1 MKGFLSKLNLR
12 GRKQNDDDAADENNT
27 NNTNRQKRKQRKTA
41 QKIREKQAHAI
52 ERSANS
58 VRAISGLA
66 SGSMR
71 LLPNKNGKK
80 PISTK
85 TNVQGMVVGLA
96 ALGVARSMAERS
108 VVAKKKKKRKEGVSS
123 EEEEEEED
131 EEEEKR
137 ARRTTNGTTVKFAAM
152 MATFIVKPVT
162 FTGAFV
168 LREVYRSALALLGET
183 NKDDGSSSS
192 LKNSGGESVLMT
204 PSLTPKTP
212 RSSRQSV
219 NSSHDD
225 DEDEDVGKS
234 ASDATKGDT
243 NKCCS
248 NCGVKIANALRCA
261 RCRQTCYC
269 SQECQK
275 SEWNEHKK
283 TCVPSPELLE
293 NTRRAN
299 EEVREATVNWD
310 GTFQA
315 STSLFQAVKHLT
327 KFAKRCGDAKSS
339 GDALWIS
346 LILFANEIDSYGE
359 IKREDGWRDV
369 TFDQHLE
376 TCEAAAR
383 IVMRSEFLEGSSNEG
398 DSNSDSEE
406 ARKAKKARARAL
418 ARLALGTCA
427 LRGAKRSTKI
437 ALENFYDA
445 REDAVRCKCPFLAA
459 EACRRIC
466 SAHLHTGNFSSA
478 SIAIQ
483 QAVEFAKLVAEK
495 QKKEN
500 ATNETTT
507 MYYYYRLF
515 HADIHESLEVCVWLE
530 HLKSSREYFG
540 KNNTTP
546 REPSERAHFLAKDD
560 SYLEKKR
567 ASNLKTVAIGEA
579 LLKREELENGDN
591 EKSERVKQ
599 TVYFILAETYHELN
613 ETKKCEACVQKIHGG
628 AGNAF
633 KCAYCDERVVLSIG
647 EEMDEG
653 QGTSVLPWQM
663 EYRTCINPRSPH
675 IFHTKCAHGLKA
687 PHRKKHEACACCQL
701 CRDMTQL
708 TQTPTK
714 SASRTG
720 SSASLEL
727 RNGRLVA
734 IAHHIPKTGYKA
746 INSYGHKPRFVSETT
761 SKTAQKAC
769 FAAPAKKTTSKPL
782 QKYHPWAARNRPK
795 QFTENVVG
803 RRFGFTSMSA
813 SSKETYR
820 GSSQVCLGDKSI
832 KNTFQTTN
840 RAFQQVSVNS
850 RSSKE
855 KSLAMMT
862 NQGIASDVAKRLHAK
877 LMPKPE
883 LETTF

>member
-1 MKGFLSKLNLR
+1 
-12 GRKQNDDDAADENNT
+12 
-27 NNTNRQKRKQRKTA
+27 
-41 QKIREKQAHAI
+41 
-52 ERSANS
+52 
-58 VRAISGLA
+58 
-66 SGSMR
+66 
-71 LLPNKNGKK
+71 
-80 PISTK
+80 
-85 TNVQGMVVGLA
+85 
-96 ALGVARSMAERS
+96 
-108 VVAKKKKKRKEGVSS
+108 
-123 EEEEEEED
+123 
-131 EEEEKR
+131 
-137 ARRTTNGTTVKFAAM
+137 
-152 MATFIVKPVT
+152 
-162 FTGAFV
+162 
-168 LREVYRSALALLGET
+168 
-183 NKDDGSSSS
+183 
-192 LKNSGGESVLMT
+192 
-204 PSLTPKTP
+204 
-212 RSSRQSV
+212 
-219 NSSHDD
+219 
-225 DEDEDVGKS
+225 
-234 ASDATKGDT
+234 
-243 NKCCS
+243 
-248 NCGVKIANALRCA
+248 
-261 RCRQTCYC
+261 
-269 SQECQK
+269 
-275 SEWNEHKK
+275 
-283 TCVPSPELLE
+283 LE

-383 IVMRSEFLEGSSNEG
+383 IVMRSEFLEGKSNEG

-478 SIAIQ
+478 AIAIQ

-500 ATNETTT
+500 VTNETTT

-530 HLKSSREYFG
+530 HLKGSREYFG

-546 REPSERAHFLAKDD
+546 CEPSERAHFLAKDD

-599 TVYFILAETYHELN
+599 TIYFILAETYHELN

-647 EEMDEG
+647 EEMEEG

-663 EYRTCINPRSPH
+663 EYRTCINSRSPH

-701 CRDMTQL
+701 CVN
-708 TQTPTK
+708 
-714 SASRTG
+714 
-720 SSASLEL
+720 E
-727 RNGRLVA
+727 
-734 IAHHIPKTGYKA
+734 
-746 INSYGHKPRFVSETT
+746 
-761 SKTAQKAC
+761 
-769 FAAPAKKTTSKPL
+769 
-782 QKYHPWAARNRPK
+782 
-795 QFTENVVG
+795 
-803 RRFGFTSMSA
+803 
-813 SSKETYR
+813 
-820 GSSQVCLGDKSI
+820 
-832 KNTFQTTN
+832 KNFE
-840 RAFQQVSVNS
+840 F
-850 RSSKE
+850 
-855 KSLAMMT
+855 
-862 NQGIASDVAKRLHAK
+862 
-877 LMPKPE
+877 
-883 LETTF
+883 

>member
-1 MKGFLSKLNLR
+1 MKGFLSKLTRLKKTKRDEQHNLR
-12 GRKQNDDDAADENNT
+12 RRQNDDDSDDSDEKKPKKKSQNNDDAADENN
-27 NNTNRQKRKQRKTA
+27 NNNNNRQKRKQRKTA

-96 ALGVARSMAERS
+96 ALGMARSMAERS

-123 EEEEEEED
+123 EEEEEEE

-137 ARRTTNGTTVKFAAM
+137 ARSTTNGTTVKFAAM

-204 PSLTPKTP
+204 PPLTPNTP

-219 NSSHDD
+219 NSSHD
-225 DEDEDVGKS
+225 EDEDIGKS
-234 ASDATKGDT
+234 ASDATKEDT

-269 SQECQK
+269 SRECQK

-369 TFDQHLE
+369 TRAK
-376 TCEAAAR
+376 AAAR
-383 IVMRSEFLEGSSNEG
+383 IVMRSEFLEGKSNEG

-478 SIAIQ
+478 AIAIQ

-500 ATNETTT
+500 VTNETTT

-530 HLKSSREYFG
+530 HLKGSREYFG

-546 REPSERAHFLAKDD
+546 CEPSERAHFLAKDD

-599 TVYFILAETYHELN
+599 TIYFILAETYHELN

-647 EEMDEG
+647 EEMEEG

-663 EYRTCINPRSPH
+663 EYRTCINSRSPH

-687 PHRKKHEACACCQL
+687 PHRKKHEACA
-701 CRDMTQL
+701 
-708 TQTPTK
+708 
-714 SASRTG
+714 ASRTG

-803 RRFGFTSMSA
+803 RRFGFTSASA

-855 KSLAMMT
+855 KSLAMMN
-862 NQGIASDVAKRLHAK
+862 NQGIASDVAKRLHEK
-877 LMPKPE
+877 Q
-883 LETTF
+883 

>member
-1 MKGFLSKLNLR
+1 MSLLNDDVKVSSERTKEMKGFLSKLTRRLKKTKSSKGGGHAEDHR
-12 GRKQNDDDAADENNT
+12 GIETTTTTKKQKKKSQNNDDTADDDASDENN
-27 NNTNRQKRKQRKTA
+27 NNNNNNNRRKRKQQEKTA
-41 QKIREKQAHAI
+41 QKIREKQAHDAI

-123 EEEEEEED
+123 EEEEEEE
-131 EEEEKR
+131 EKR
-137 ARRTTNGTTVKFAAM
+137 TRSTTNGTTVKFAAM

-192 LKNSGGESVLMT
+192 LKNGGGESVLMT
-204 PSLTPKTP
+204 PPLTPKTP

-327 KFAKRCGDAKSS
+327 KFAKRFGDAKSS

-369 TFDQHLE
+369 SFDQHLE

-383 IVMRSEFLEGSSNEG
+383 IVMRSEFLEGNSNEG
-398 DSNSDSEE
+398 DSNGDSEE

-540 KNNTTP
+540 NNNTTP

-599 TVYFILAETYHELN
+599 TIYFILAETYHELN

-701 CRDMTQL
+701 CVN
-708 TQTPTK
+708 
-714 SASRTG
+714 
-720 SSASLEL
+720 E
-727 RNGRLVA
+727 
-734 IAHHIPKTGYKA
+734 
-746 INSYGHKPRFVSETT
+746 
-761 SKTAQKAC
+761 
-769 FAAPAKKTTSKPL
+769 
-782 QKYHPWAARNRPK
+782 
-795 QFTENVVG
+795 
-803 RRFGFTSMSA
+803 
-813 SSKETYR
+813 
-820 GSSQVCLGDKSI
+820 
-832 KNTFQTTN
+832 KNFE
-840 RAFQQVSVNS
+840 F
-850 RSSKE
+850 
-855 KSLAMMT
+855 
-862 NQGIASDVAKRLHAK
+862 
-877 LMPKPE
+877 
-883 LETTF
+883 

>member
-1 MKGFLSKLNLR
+1 MKGFLSKLTRLKKTKRDEQHNLR
-12 GRKQNDDDAADENNT
+12 RRQNDDDSDDSDEKKPKKKSQNNDDAADENN
-27 NNTNRQKRKQRKTA
+27 NNNNNRQKRKQRKTA

-96 ALGVARSMAERS
+96 ALGMARSMAERS

-123 EEEEEEED
+123 EEEEEEE

-137 ARRTTNGTTVKFAAM
+137 ARSTTNGTTVKFAAM

-204 PSLTPKTP
+204 PPLTPNTP

-219 NSSHDD
+219 NSSHD
-225 DEDEDVGKS
+225 EDEDIGKS
-234 ASDATKGDT
+234 ASDATKEDT

-269 SQECQK
+269 SRECQK

-383 IVMRSEFLEGSSNEG
+383 IVMRSEFLEGKSNEG

-478 SIAIQ
+478 AIAIQ

-500 ATNETTT
+500 VTNETTT

-530 HLKSSREYFG
+530 HLKGSREYFG

-546 REPSERAHFLAKDD
+546 CEPSERAHFLAKDD

-599 TVYFILAETYHELN
+599 TIYFILAETYHELN

-647 EEMDEG
+647 EEMEEG

-663 EYRTCINPRSPH
+663 EYRTCINSRSPH

-687 PHRKKHEACACCQL
+687 PHRKKHEACA
-701 CRDMTQL
+701 
-708 TQTPTK
+708 
-714 SASRTG
+714 ASRTG

-803 RRFGFTSMSA
+803 RRFGFTSASA

-855 KSLAMMT
+855 KSLAMMN
-862 NQGIASDVAKRLHAK
+862 NQGIASDVAKRLHEK
-877 LMPKPE
+877 Q
-883 LETTF
+883 

>member
-1 MKGFLSKLNLR
+1 MKGFLSKLTRRLKKTKSSKGGGHAEDHR
-12 GRKQNDDDAADENNT
+12 GIETTTTKKKQKKKSQNNDDTADDDASDENN
-27 NNTNRQKRKQRKTA
+27 NNNNNNRRKRKQQEKTA
-41 QKIREKQAHAI
+41 QKIREKQAHDAI

-123 EEEEEEED
+123 EEEEEEE
-131 EEEEKR
+131 EKR
-137 ARRTTNGTTVKFAAM
+137 ARSTTNGTTVKFAAM

-192 LKNSGGESVLMT
+192 LKNGGGESVLMT
-204 PSLTPKTP
+204 PPLTPKTP

-383 IVMRSEFLEGSSNEG
+383 IVMRSEFLEGSSNEV

-599 TVYFILAETYHELN
+599 TIYFILAETYHELN

-701 CRDMTQL
+701 CVN
-708 TQTPTK
+708 
-714 SASRTG
+714 
-720 SSASLEL
+720 E
-727 RNGRLVA
+727 
-734 IAHHIPKTGYKA
+734 
-746 INSYGHKPRFVSETT
+746 
-761 SKTAQKAC
+761 
-769 FAAPAKKTTSKPL
+769 
-782 QKYHPWAARNRPK
+782 
-795 QFTENVVG
+795 
-803 RRFGFTSMSA
+803 
-813 SSKETYR
+813 
-820 GSSQVCLGDKSI
+820 
-832 KNTFQTTN
+832 KNFE
-840 RAFQQVSVNS
+840 F
-850 RSSKE
+850 
-855 KSLAMMT
+855 
-862 NQGIASDVAKRLHAK
+862 
-877 LMPKPE
+877 
-883 LETTF
+883 

>member
-1 MKGFLSKLNLR
+1 MKGFLSKLTRLKKTKRDEQHNLR
-12 GRKQNDDDAADENNT
+12 RRRRRRRRQNDDDSDDSDEKKPKKKSQNNDDAADENN
-27 NNTNRQKRKQRKTA
+27 NNNNNRQKRKQRKTA

-96 ALGVARSMAERS
+96 ALGMARSMAERS

-123 EEEEEEED
+123 EEEEEEE

-137 ARRTTNGTTVKFAAM
+137 ARSTTNGTTVKFAAM

-204 PSLTPKTP
+204 PPLTPNTP

-219 NSSHDD
+219 NSSHD
-225 DEDEDVGKS
+225 EDEDIGKS
-234 ASDATKGDT
+234 ASDATKEDT

-248 NCGVKIANALRCA
+248 NCGVKIANTLRCA

-269 SQECQK
+269 SRECQK

-339 GDALWIS
+339 GDAMWIS

-383 IVMRSEFLEGSSNEG
+383 IVMRSEFLEGKSNEG

-500 ATNETTT
+500 VTNETTT

-530 HLKSSREYFG
+530 HLKGSREYFG

-546 REPSERAHFLAKDD
+546 CEPSERTHFLAKDD

-599 TVYFILAETYHELN
+599 TIYFILAETYHELN

-647 EEMDEG
+647 EEMEEG

-663 EYRTCINPRSPH
+663 EYRTCINSRSPH

-701 CRDMTQL
+701 CVN
-708 TQTPTK
+708 
-714 SASRTG
+714 
-720 SSASLEL
+720 E
-727 RNGRLVA
+727 
-734 IAHHIPKTGYKA
+734 
-746 INSYGHKPRFVSETT
+746 
-761 SKTAQKAC
+761 
-769 FAAPAKKTTSKPL
+769 
-782 QKYHPWAARNRPK
+782 
-795 QFTENVVG
+795 
-803 RRFGFTSMSA
+803 
-813 SSKETYR
+813 
-820 GSSQVCLGDKSI
+820 
-832 KNTFQTTN
+832 KNFE
-840 RAFQQVSVNS
+840 F
-850 RSSKE
+850 
-855 KSLAMMT
+855 
-862 NQGIASDVAKRLHAK
+862 
-877 LMPKPE
+877 
-883 LETTF
+883 